1 MYSIVLKRIAAV
13 TEPGRHE
20 KVLDSVALTSFF
32 LNLIWLGY
40 NILHAIQQKEI
51 FQAGSSRWWL
61 SSFLFL
67 VSMGINSS
75 LLVKS
80 RNTFLFATA
89 GIAATMWPLIYGS
102 LFLMLLSLVRLLAG
116 DGANIDVGRISGLT
130 SPFLAF
136 VISLCLV
143 YFCLWLQTVRSRIW
157 ARRTLLIMQGL
168 LLMLSL
174 LIYL

>member
-1 MYSIVLKRIAAV
+1 MYSIILKRIAAV

-20 KVLDSVALTSFF
+20 KSLDQASLTSFF
-32 LNLIWLGY
+32 LNLVWLGY
-40 NILHAIQQKEI
+40 NILHAMQQREIIQAEL
-51 FQAGSSRWWL
+51 SRWWL
-61 SSFLFL
+61 SMFLFM
-67 VSMGINSS
+67 VSISINSS

-89 GIAATMWPLIYGS
+89 GITVMLWPLIYGS

-143 YFCLWLQTVRSRIW
+143 YFCLWLQTVRSRMW
-157 ARRTLLIMQGL
+157 ARRALLIMQGM

-174 LIYL
+174 LLYF